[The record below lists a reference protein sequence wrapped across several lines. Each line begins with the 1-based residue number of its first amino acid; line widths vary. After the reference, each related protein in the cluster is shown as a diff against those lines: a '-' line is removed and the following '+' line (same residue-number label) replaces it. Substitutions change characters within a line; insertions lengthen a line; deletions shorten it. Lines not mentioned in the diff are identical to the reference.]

1 MAKNKK
7 YRSADDHPYWETV
20 KRLPTFRAKVEYT
33 WENWRVHILGVTFL
47 IVLIS
52 SVAIS
57 NIVNNVPSY
66 LTGGFINILEIK
78 ETATYQEDY
87 LDQVFL
93 HDHLGIDPE
102 ERITM
107 RRVMDLTLDLSGMSD
122 NAELTNNSITRL
134 DGMLPSN
141 EFDYFFMTED
151 LLNWIYTRY
160 GTPLMDL
167 REFLTAE
174 ELTLYADRLRYTKT
188 GIPVGIDIS
197 DSPLL
202 AEMCLTADKPVS
214 FAWFNYTKQTDHMR
228 PFFDYLMST
237 LPQ

>member
-1 MAKNKK
+1 MAKNNK
-7 YRSADDHPYWETV
+7 YRSVDDHPYWETV

-33 WENWRVHILGVTFL
+33 WENWRVHILGVAFM
-47 IVLIS
+47 IVLIGS
-52 SVAIS
+52 IAIS
-57 NIVNNVPSY
+57 NHTSNTPSY
-66 LTGGFINILEIK
+66 LTGAYINLVQVTSSDE
-78 ETATYQEDY
+78 YREDY
-87 LDQVFL
+87 LDQAFL
-93 HDHLGIDPE
+93 FDYLGLPQDQD
-102 ERITM
+102 ITM
-107 RRVMDLTLDLSGMSD
+107 RCVTNMILDLSGESS
-122 NAELTNNSITRL
+122 ASELSNNTITRL

-151 LLNWIYTRY
+151 LLDWLYTRY

-174 ELTLYADRLRYTKT
+174 ELELYADRLRYTKT

-214 FAWFNYTKQTDHMR
+214 FAWFNYTKQIDHMR